1 MVSGVLNQSNSTT
14 MIHSQPG
21 DNIFSAISK
30 VKSVLVHDEDYEDL
44 VFNDIT
50 IRVAKNSNIND
61 LTTIY
66 NLKHQI
72 SRLKAGYKD

>member
-1 MVSGVLNQSNSTT
+1 M
-14 MIHSQPG
+14 MYAEAG
-21 DNIFSAISK
+21 DNIYSAIRK
-30 VKSVLVHDEDYEDL
+30 VQSSLLSGEDYQDL
-44 VFNDIT
+44 SFNDIS

-72 SRLKAGYKD
+72 LRLKAGYKD